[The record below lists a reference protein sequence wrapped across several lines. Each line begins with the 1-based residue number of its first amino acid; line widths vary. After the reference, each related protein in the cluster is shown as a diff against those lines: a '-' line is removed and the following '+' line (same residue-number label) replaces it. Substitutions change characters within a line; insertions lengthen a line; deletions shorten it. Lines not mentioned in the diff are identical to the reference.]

1 MVYLVLS
8 SFKPIWGCWTSAPH
22 KLSCHTRPC
31 STAPQSNYNLF
42 TKCRESRG
50 HVITGAW
57 RPDLFEAESRAAS
70 QAAADNQV
78 SLHLRKGATPR
89 MIRQGVPAMEHV
101 KAALRLED
109 LPFDVP
115 APFACHH
122 ICDRHLAHIEGTG

>member
-1 MVYLVLS
+1 MRQRFDS
-8 SFKPIWGCWTSAPH
+8 
-22 KLSCHTRPC
+22 
-31 STAPQSNYNLF
+31 PQSNYNPF
-42 TKCRESRG
+42 TKYRELRG
-50 HVITGAW
+50 HVTTGAW
-57 RPDLFEAESRAAS
+57 QPDLFEAESRAAF

-78 SLHLRKGATPR
+78 GFHLRKGAIPR
-89 MIRQGVPAMEHV
+89 MKSQGLPAMEHV